1 MEVNYKKEKIMANY
15 SLVINSR
22 FRPFEYQELLAPVLA
37 ATQAH
42 QTLEESYGQLQAQA
56 STIEAMAN
64 EQNDPESYKAYKDYA
79 DSLKVQAD
87 DLAMNGLN
95 LASRKALF
103 DMRNRYT
110 QEIMPIQEAYNR
122 RLADIKAQAETM
134 LKDPTHLFDRRAR
147 DISLDEYRNNPN
159 LDVLSSN
166 YSKALLAQQV
176 AQGAANLKGTILDAA
191 SKGKLTSLGLPY
203 QYERQLQ
210 RGASVD
216 EVLQAMSKDPKALPI
231 LTGIVESVMASS
243 GIRNWSSMNGDWANN
258 PVYKEAEQ
266 AAMQG
271 LYSAIGNTEVKEFT
285 DTFNMNNDLEIR
297 KEERAA
303 RAAAS
308 AAEAEATEPSRGW
321 NFLETNGDLAAYNN
335 IQSNIT
341 LKGGALKA
349 SYFGKKFVNPI
360 KVYEEAT
367 AAYNK
372 ALKKY
377 TYAGKTLENSPA
389 LWRDNIEASDYAK
402 KARDKVLK
410 SYGVTQ
416 ILSSKEYNRLKEL
429 GYTNKSTFND
439 FRNDYSRRVNERA
452 SQWRHESV
460 NLNETALQ
468 ERGNTLKGYLGYL
481 EDYDKWNGQVYLM
494 AANGTKGKAV
504 KELDD
509 IGLDKESLKK
519 ANLTDVFYSR
529 QAPDMIHSQFGGVE
543 IYVNPNAYG
552 AEAAAIVR
560 EASSLLAMKDAQL
573 KKIVSNK
580 YGLNPEDFTAEQAR
594 DFIAKDTTAKLR
606 DIMRGYGKGRGN
618 TDSEI

>member
-1 MEVNYKKEKIMANY
+1 MANY

-95 LASRKALF
+95 LTSRKALF

-159 LDVLSSN
+159 LDVLSAN

-243 GIRNWSSMNGDWANN
+243 GIRDWSSMNGDWANN
-258 PVYKEAEQ
+258 PLYKEAEQ

-303 RAAAS
+303 RAAAE

-349 SYFGKKFVNPI
+349 SYFGKKFVNPM

-509 IGLDKESLKK
+509 IGLDK
-519 ANLTDVFYSR
+519 
-529 QAPDMIHSQFGGVE
+529 
-543 IYVNPNAYG
+543 
-552 AEAAAIVR
+552 
-560 EASSLLAMKDAQL
+560 
-573 KKIVSNK
+573 K
-580 YGLNPEDFTAEQAR
+580 YGCVLLKTSSRYDSFT
-594 DFIAKDTTAKLR
+594 IWW
-606 DIMRGYGKGRGN
+606 
-618 TDSEI
+618 S

>member
-95 LASRKALF
+95 LTSRKALF

-159 LDVLSSN
+159 LDVLSAN

-243 GIRNWSSMNGDWANN
+243 GIRDWSSMNGDWANN
-258 PVYKEAEQ
+258 PLYKEAEQ

-303 RAAAS
+303 RAAAE

-509 IGLDKESLKK
+509 IGLDKKSLKE

-573 KKIVSNK
+573 KNIVSNK